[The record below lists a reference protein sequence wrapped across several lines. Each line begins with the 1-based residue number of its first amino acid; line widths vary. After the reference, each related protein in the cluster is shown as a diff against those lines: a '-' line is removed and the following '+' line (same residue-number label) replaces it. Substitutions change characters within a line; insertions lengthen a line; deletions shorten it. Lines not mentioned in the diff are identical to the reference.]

1 MKILHELNNNNS
13 TKKDE
18 YVCNLFGIH
27 NFLMTL
33 KYNLNIYENGINIKV
48 GQKKIEFSRAFIKQS
63 KYFNIWW
70 SNFILINFISIYI

>member
-1 MKILHELNNNNS
+1 VKILHELNNNNS

-48 GQKKIEFSRAFIKQS
+48 GQKK
-63 KYFNIWW
+63 N
-70 SNFILINFISIYI
+70 